1 MKRTVLLFM
10 SLTVWMAG
18 YSQRTQFG
26 LKAGV
31 NITDIDDDLA
41 PNNTNP
47 ETGFHVGGLAHIHLA
62 RYLAV
67 QPEVTFSSQGA
78 RYTLPT
84 YNGET
89 KNYYLNIPVLLQYLN
104 SGFRL
109 QTGPQLGLL
118 LSSKFEPNT
127 GGAETD
133 LKDISNNVNFE
144 WSFGAGY
151 LTRSGLGID
160 ARYNLGIS
168 NMYETG
174 RAEAH
179 SRVWQFGIFY
189 QFKP

>member
-1 MKRTVLLFM
+1 MKKASILLVFLV
-10 SLTVWMAG
+10 SVFAG

-26 LKAGV
+26 IKAGV
-31 NITDIDDDLA
+31 NITDIEDDLA
-41 PNNTNP
+41 PNATNS

-62 RYLAV
+62 RSFAL
-67 QPEVTFSSQGA
+67 QPEVVLSSQGA

-89 KNYYLNIPVLLQYLN
+89 KNYYINVPLLLQYMR

-109 QTGPQLGLL
+109 QTGPQIGFL
-118 LSSKFEPNT
+118 LSSKFEPT
-127 GGAETD
+127 GGGAESD

-151 LTRSGLGID
+151 LAKSGLGID

-179 SRVWQFGIFY
+179 SRVWQFGLFY
-189 QFKP
+189 QFRN